1 MTDQGIVRIDAVA
14 LIAGDKAACAV
25 AGHARG
31 LCRRPA
37 RPLSARYRF
46 CVVFAMCHCRCSG
59 RGRRVFPPAF
69 DRRVALLRGN
79 YYPERPAWAGA
90 DDFGIA
96 THTDDGCLTLLATD
110 GSAALTMHGYR
121 CRCFLIPTEMPMWH
135 RLDQVMW
142 SKRAQIS
149 KSGFPKLTCI

>member
-1 MTDQGIVRIDAVA
+1 MLWPDTPEGFADVLRAHCARATDFALCLLRAIADA
-14 LIAGDKAACAV
+14 AGEDGAYF
-25 AGHARG
+25 R
-31 LCRRPA
+31 L
-37 RPLSARYRF
+37 L
-46 CVVFAMCHCRCSG
+46 
-59 RGRRVFPPAF
+59 F

-96 THTDDGCLTLLATD
+96 THTDDGCLTLLTAD
-110 GSAALTMHGYR
+110 GSAALIMHGYR
-121 CRCFLIPTEMPMWH
+121 CRCFSAPTEMPMWH